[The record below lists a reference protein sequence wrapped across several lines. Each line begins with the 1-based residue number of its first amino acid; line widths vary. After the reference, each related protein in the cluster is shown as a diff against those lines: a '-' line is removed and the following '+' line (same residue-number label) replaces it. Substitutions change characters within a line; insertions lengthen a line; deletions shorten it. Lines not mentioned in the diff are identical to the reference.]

1 MSFGVGLTCPLVNNL
16 DYPPRFLRL
25 GQEII
30 RGKAGLAAMFLEF
43 TSTTPS
49 TEAMHSISRT
59 QYSARSTDPTCQPS
73 SKAAP
78 SRPSLHFQR
87 CHSIDVTA
95 AGRGSV
101 PVISE

>member
-1 MSFGVGLTCPLVNNL
+1 MSFGARLTCPLVNNL

-25 GQEII
+25 GQKII
-30 RGKAGLAAMFLEF
+30 RGKAGIAAVFLEF

-49 TEAMHSISRT
+49 AEAMHSISRT
-59 QYSARSTDPTCQPS
+59 QYSARSTDPTCQSS

-78 SRPSLHFQR
+78 SRSSLHFQR
-87 CHSIDVTA
+87 CHSTDVTA

-101 PVISE
+101 PVFSE